1 MMMKIMKWVSACSS
15 SVVVVVV
22 VVVADSSSV
31 LVSFGQIQ
39 VRVVIIMFYVWFC
52 VLCFVF
58 GVFYYDLFCEL

>member
-15 SVVVVVV
+15 SVVVVVVVVVVVAV

-39 VRVVIIMFYVWFC
+39 VRVVIIMFYVWCLVFC
-52 VLCFVF
+52 VLCF
-58 GVFYYDLFCEL
+58 LL